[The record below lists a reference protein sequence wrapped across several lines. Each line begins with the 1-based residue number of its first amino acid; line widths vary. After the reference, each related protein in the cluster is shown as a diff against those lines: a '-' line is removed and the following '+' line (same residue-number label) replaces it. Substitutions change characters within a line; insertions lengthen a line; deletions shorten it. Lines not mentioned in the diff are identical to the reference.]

1 VPSAGEA
8 PLGAGVQLGGGVA
21 EAPADE
27 TGGIGGLF
35 GSGDTDAGSDAPPP
49 LPAVAHPAPVPPPPP
64 RPLVGPRRR
73 SPEARRRLV
82 LLAAAALAL
91 VVVAVVAVASL
102 TGGSGGASAAPP
114 PSTPTTSAAPEPV
127 GPQPG
132 DRTVLDGRAFTRE
145 QVQVDDTCVGNSYGD
160 VADFFERT
168 DCAGLAR
175 ALWSTDV
182 SGRTVV
188 VAVSSVEMG
197 DPGGA
202 RDLRDLADR
211 NGSGNVSDLLREG
224 VTYPG
229 APDGL
234 SGAEYAS
241 AAQGPLVT
249 IVETSWVAPGEAG
262 TADLDLVAGTGLGLP
277 MPDPAGA

>member
-1 VPSAGEA
+1 M
-8 PLGAGVQLGGGVA
+8 
-21 EAPADE
+21 
-27 TGGIGGLF
+27 
-35 GSGDTDAGSDAPPP
+35 
-49 LPAVAHPAPVPPPPP
+49 
-64 RPLVGPRRR
+64 
-73 SPEARRRLV
+73 

-102 TGGSGGASAAPP
+102 TGGSGGAAAAPP
-114 PSTPTTSAAPEPV
+114 SSTPTTSAAPEPV

-132 DRTVLDGRAFTRE
+132 DRTVLDGRAFTLE

-182 SGRTVV
+182 GGRTVV
-188 VAVSSVEMG
+188 VAVSSVQMG
-197 DPGGA
+197 DAGGA
-202 RDLRDLADR
+202 RELRDLADR

-241 AAQGPLVT
+241 AVEGPRVT
-249 IVETSWVAPGEAG
+249 IVETSWVAPGAAG
-262 TADLDLVAGTGLGLP
+262 TADLDLVASTGLGLP